1 MSVICDEFGCITN
14 APRADRLQWLSDV
27 RTALEKYGIGW
38 SLWCYDDYMCLNRQT
53 NSDGTVAVDREL
65 ARALGVSS

>member
-1 MSVICDEFGCITN
+1 MSVICDEFGCISN

-38 SLWCYDDYMCLNRQT
+38 SL
-53 NSDGTVAVDREL
+53 
-65 ARALGVSS
+65 